1 MKKQQGKVESKVEN
15 YDDDDNNNS
24 SARTRKR
31 GASKLILQILGIA
44 AAGALIAAWV
54 FFDGPFLFNVPP
66 RKDKKFKD
74 KRIRLIDWSTK
85 KNDVKT

>member
-1 MKKQQGKVESKVEN
+1 M
-15 YDDDDNNNS
+15 
-24 SARTRKR
+24 
-31 GASKLILQILGIA
+31 ILQVLGIA
-44 AAGALIAAWV
+44 VARALITAWV

-85 KNDVKT
+85 KDNVKT